1 MTKNTFI
8 QSIKKIPRAYWFFG
22 IFCFLFTA
30 LMVFVEINNGK
41 FWTNDFKV
49 YYDATR
55 DFFSGNDP
63 YQTHYG
69 LSSGYFKYPPTT
81 LYFFGLVSWLPYFT
95 AQLIHTFFL
104 LASLILATS
113 LFHNAIFLPIAGND
127 SKRYRGILYLAFVFI
142 AIHIVR
148 EFHLGN
154 INLMLLFL
162 FVVGLTQMEKSNFT
176 VAIFWSCMVIL
187 KPIVILAFIPLLF
200 FKKWRIIVWMAG
212 FGIIFFLVP
221 IVNVG
226 WTGNIA
232 LWTNWFNAIGA
243 HGDYIISEN
252 SLTYLTN
259 YYLGIKSAW
268 LPSII
273 ALVVLVIFLYLD
285 AIKYQFSKQ
294 KILHHAI
301 VLLAFTPN
309 FFVTDTEHFLLS
321 LPLLLLVIKLLVEL
335 KNKWFWIPFVL
346 LIIPFSFNS
355 NDLLGRNL
363 SDYFDERGMLGIVN
377 LGFIIFYLILSR
389 HKTPSEA
396 TIPN

>member
-1 MTKNTFI
+1 MAESSFI
-8 QSIKKIPRAYWFFG
+8 QIIKKIPKAYWFFG
-22 IFCFLFTA
+22 FFCLLFTT

-55 DFFSGNDP
+55 DFFAGNDP

-95 AQLIHTFFL
+95 AQLLHTFFL
-104 LASLILATS
+104 YVSFVLATS
-113 LFHNAIFLPIAGND
+113 LFHKNILLPIKGNVLKHY
-127 SKRYRGILYLAFVFI
+127 SGLLYLAFVFV

-154 INLMLLFL
+154 INLLLLFL
-162 FVVGLTQMEKSNFT
+162 FVVGLTQMERSDLT

-187 KPIVILAFIPLLF
+187 KPIVILAFITLF
-200 FKKWRIIVWMAG
+200 IFKKWRIILWMAG

-226 WTGNIA
+226 WVGNFT
-232 LWTNWFNAIGA
+232 LWSNWFNAIGA

-273 ALVVLVIFLYLD
+273 ALVILVFVLYLD
-285 AIKYQFSKQ
+285 ARKFQFSKE
-294 KILHHAI
+294 KLLHHVI

-321 LPLLLLVIKLLVEL
+321 LPLLLLVVKLLLET
-335 KNKWFWIPFVL
+335 KNKWFWIVFVV

-355 NDLLGRNL
+355 NDLLGRDL
-363 SDYFDERGMLGIVN
+363 SDYFDKIGMLGIVN
-377 LGFIIFYLILSR
+377 LGFIVFYLILSR
-389 HKTPSEA
+389 GKTQA
-396 TIPN
+396 TVSLK